1 MMQLPSMEA
10 DVFLYMMR
18 AVGSGVKSLDP
29 GVCTQA
35 CATIDHICTFVVQ
48 QSEQQISKR
57 PKNHWLVLYLSQY
70 TDILPYLFT
79 TVFNVVLF
87 EDKPVQ
93 WSLSRPLLGLM
104 LLHKDVS
111 VRALDF
117 AVWSDRAGSVL
128 FI

>member
-1 MMQLPSMEA
+1 MMQLPTMEA

-48 QSEQQISKR
+48 QSEQRISKR

-111 VRALDF
+111 VRPCG
-117 AVWSDRAGSVL
+117 VM
-128 FI
+128 